1 MNGCSQL
8 VNFLG
13 CGEQTEFSS
22 VSLTL
27 LGDRKAIYPQKFSS
41 GTSEGRKL
49 MGNWLTQAQL
59 ENDRRN
65 GGGVGGKMTLK
76 SLNMTANVAIQDD
89 TCHFLIVI

>member
-1 MNGCSQL
+1 M
-8 VNFLG
+8 NFLG

-22 VSLTL
+22 VGLTL

-49 MGNWLTQAQL
+49 MENWLTQAQL
-59 ENDRRN
+59 ENDCRN
-65 GGGVGGKMTLK
+65 GEGVGGKMTLK
-76 SLNMTANVAIQDD
+76 SLKMTANVAIQDA